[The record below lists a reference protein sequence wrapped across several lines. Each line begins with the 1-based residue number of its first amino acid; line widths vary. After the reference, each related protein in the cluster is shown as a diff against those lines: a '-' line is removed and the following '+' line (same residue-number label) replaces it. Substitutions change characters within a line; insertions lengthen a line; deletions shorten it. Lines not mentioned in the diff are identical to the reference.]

1 MVWPQALHFVD
12 VTPGGILLALILY
25 FLLQYTQVIARL
37 PAFCSTVCAGSGVGG
52 SAPLGI
58 NEIVWPQALHLVL
71 VTPAGIDLGLTL
83 YFLLQ
88 Y

>member
-1 MVWPQALHFVD
+1 MEWPQALHFVE
-12 VTPGGILLALILY
+12 VIPGGILLALILY
-25 FLLQYTQVIARL
+25 FLLQYKQAISLL
-37 PAFCSTVCAGSGVGG
+37 PAFCCTDLAGSGVVG
-52 SAPLGI
+52 SAALGF

-71 VTPAGIDLGLTL
+71 VTPAGTDLGLTL

>member
-12 VTPGGILLALILY
+12 VIPGGILPALILY
-25 FLLQYTQVIARL
+25 FLLQYKQVIFLL
-37 PAFCSTVCAGSGVGG
+37 PVFCGTVCAGSGVGG
-52 SAPLGI
+52 AASLGAKK
-58 NEIVWPQALHLVL
+58 IVWPQALHLVL